1 MSEENVLRAPV
12 VCAEFT
18 NSRGQKVKGR
28 VVGDH
33 SRENEPLLLT
43 KLGQKRTKSG
53 TWFNNIVNATNTNK
67 SVPAS
72 FIK

>member
-28 VVGDH
+28 VVRDH
-33 SRENEPLLLT
+33 SERSAADVETGT
-43 KLGQKRTKSG
+43 KMDQK
-53 TWFNNIVNATNTNK
+53 WAIV
-67 SVPAS
+67 V
-72 FIK
+72 